1 VEVAMKGFVK
11 LSTEDLKRIQAGKND
26 KDKKDKDNA
35 PTPKYGIVLRYGVI
49 PLYGVKIPTE

>member
-1 VEVAMKGFVK
+1 MKGFVK